1 MNGIGVFNAKRDSLF
16 RNLTL
21 EAATAHWNEE
31 ELPAP
36 SHPLV
41 PLAAMHK
48 ARLQWLD
55 ATDETLAESQ
65 RWLKEN
71 DFGVTF
77 KGGAAPLD
85 PISRDIQRAMH
96 GMPPLMRPPK

>member
-1 MNGIGVFNAKRDSLF
+1 MKTNDIAVFKAKRDALF

-41 PLAAMHK
+41 PLAAMHR

-55 ATDETLAESQ
+55 VTDEMLAES
-65 RWLKEN
+65 LS
-71 DFGVTF
+71 
-77 KGGAAPLD
+77 GG
-85 PISRDIQRAMH
+85 
-96 GMPPLMRPPK
+96 